1 MLLPTTPPLCFSI
14 LEVFML
20 PVHCGQ
26 VRNEL
31 NFNCDELLV
40 TEEKVILKLNA
51 NIIFSHYWA
60 H

>member
-1 MLLPTTPPLCFSI
+1 
-14 LEVFML
+14 ML